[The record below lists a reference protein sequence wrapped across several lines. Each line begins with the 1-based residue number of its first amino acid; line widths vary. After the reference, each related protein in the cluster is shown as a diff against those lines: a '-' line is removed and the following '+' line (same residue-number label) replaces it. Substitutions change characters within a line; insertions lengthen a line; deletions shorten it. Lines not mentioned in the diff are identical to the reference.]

1 MSEPIP
7 HQAGE
12 SSAPPPPPPPPAPAS
27 TGPKRTRL
35 FVILGVV
42 VALVVAAG
50 VTGFLGR
57 SSATETAKDYQKA
70 IAAWNKKELPQLID
84 SATTLPDDLYPSGD
98 VTSDK
103 SLDAQREVCT
113 ELKTAQGEFDDDFTP
128 PKLGGN
134 TFGFLSSTYGD
145 AKDAADAWSATLK
158 KFREQVT
165 DHLKATIA
173 DCTLQIAYH
182 EKGAATDKA
191 WDEVKKYMD
200 KYKHTQVIGNVQ
212 WTCNHKD
219 GCRPVGSDKFKSYVK
234 AYHTYLDVEAEV
246 SELMASDVCTSS
258 SLGEDGCAAVAK
270 VYADEVDN
278 DTAWLKLVEGAGPT
292 GHEPIEDK
300 ISAADD
306 KSDKVWDENWTSF
319 GTWAAKAYPEL
330 EDEDWFKPKD
340 VGVTQVLW
348 FAGELRREALEKD
361 APEVD

>member
-12 SSAPPPPPPPPAPAS
+12 SSTPPPPPPPPAPAS

-84 SATTLPDDLYPSGD
+84 SATTLPDHLYPSGD

-103 SLDAQREVCT
+103 SLDSQREVCT
-113 ELKTAQGEFDDDFTP
+113 GLKTKQGEFDDDFTP
-128 PKLGGN
+128 PSIDGSA
-134 TFGFLSSTYGD
+134 FGFLSGAYGD
-145 AKDAADAWSATLK
+145 TKDEADTWAATLK
-158 KFREQVT
+158 KFRDRTT
-165 DHLKATIA
+165 DHLTATVA

-182 EKGAATDKA
+182 EKRAVTDKA
-191 WDEVKKYMD
+191 WDEVKKYLD
-200 KYKHTQVIGNVQ
+200 RYQQVQVIGNVE
-212 WTCNHKD
+212 WTCNYKD
-219 GCRPVGSDKFKSYVK
+219 GCRPVASDKFTSYVA
-234 AYHTYLDVEAEV
+234 AYHAYLDAEAEIADV
-246 SELMASDVCTSS
+246 MSGDVCTSS
-258 SLGEDGCAAVAK
+258 SLGKDGCAAVAA
-270 VYADEVDN
+270 VYSDDVEN
-278 DTAWLKLVEGAGPT
+278 DTAWLKLVEDAGPT
-292 GHEPIEDK
+292 GHEPVEDK

-306 KSDKVWDENWTSF
+306 KSDKLWDENWAAF
-319 GTWAAKAYPEL
+319 GTWAAKTYPEL
-330 EDEDWFKPKD
+330 EDEDWFKAED

-348 FAGELRREALEKD
+348 FVSELRREALEKD